1 MATREL
7 AYRLLQQ
14 TYYDSVDRGD
24 MDAAASALHEDIE
37 WSHAQVWAHH
47 DFQRGEPSMKRGREA
62 VRAYLAARKEKLAE
76 ARIQHKVRDLV
87 VDGNRGAM
95 LGFRARSR
103 WIREAIHGVVRDT
116 RREDRSLSAAT
127 RLSVTGAGVT
137 RVPNASRSGAERF
150 AAASGKGYALEG

>member
-24 MDAAASALHEDIE
+24 MDGAATALHEDIE

-62 VRAYLAARKEKLAE
+62 VRAYLAERKEKLAA

-87 VDGNRGAM
+87 VDGDRGAM
-95 LGFRARSR
+95 LGFVLGPDGSEKPFMVWFEIRDEKIARYLLR
-103 WIREAIHGVVRDT
+103 P
-116 RREDRSLSAAT
+116 L
-127 RLSVTGAGVT
+127 
-137 RVPNASRSGAERF
+137 
-150 AAASGKGYALEG
+150 